1 MNTLTG
7 VLLTCCVAVLLL
19 IAIAVVISLLSNWP
33 HARVVIAQAEADLRG
48 LAPHCAWCRNLGTSA
63 LPDECTCREKCPE
76 IGWCRSEWTTA
87 LITPGKEHQ

>member
-7 VLLTCCVAVLLL
+7 VLLTACVVVLLL
-19 IAIAVVISLLSNWP
+19 IAIAVVISLLSNGP
-33 HARVVIAQAEADLRG
+33 RARVVIAQTEADLSG
-48 LAPHCAWCRNLGTSA
+48 LTACTWCRNLGASA

-87 LITPGKEHQ
+87 LITPSQEHQ